1 MTPLA
6 PWRRAVRCLLLAAA
20 LAPGGA
26 CTEAKPTP
34 VPVDTVTDLSGP
46 DSAPGDIAVTDQMT
60 PDVSGFDPGPGFDPG
75 RDPGKVDTHV
85 PDPGGGGQCVQAACP
100 PAHTC
105 AGGVCVKECED
116 GPSVAQLVAAL
127 GPGVVPVSQ
136 FCTDNSRSWGW
147 EVLPTFELLELIG
160 ESGPNTSKLT
170 LQRWPLWTPTGP
182 EEATAVATQP
192 AGGSIDLWE
201 VLPGAYLT
209 VDAAN
214 QQVAWGYT
222 TTFGTYKGQVFVTP
236 LAGGAPSTIQAPGNY
251 SAALYGNFAFIS
263 GFGAGTLELGPGMY
277 AADLKG
283 VGTGKVAQGI
293 GETVG
298 AVAVH
303 EDVLL
308 VGGYSDAWAPC
319 EVPDPANPPPPEAG
333 HRVFV
338 LSAGQAAG
346 AFIGGGLMAARC
358 SVQELAIAPDFRF
371 LDDGRIATRETG
383 AGFGTTSLQVH
394 RWQPGPDGEVVLVG
408 SDTIASGPTFT
419 GLRGLA
425 ESELMVL
432 RHDHGYLLVDGPPR
446 MAGPGPD
453 PDPGPEMGP
462 EPTPEAAPEAVTEIG
477 PEPAVDTGGQ
487 AEVVPAVDAGPGEL
501 MP

>member
-1 MTPLA
+1 MTPHA

-20 LAPGGA
+20 LAPGA

-34 VPVDTVTDLSGP
+34 IPADTATDIAGADL
-46 DSAPGDIAVTDQMT
+46 APGDVATPDQVT
-60 PDVSGFDPGPGFDPG
+60 PDVPAVDPGPVSDPG
-75 RDPGKVDTHV
+75 HDPGKADTHG

-116 GPSVAQLVAAL
+116 GPPVAELVAAL

-147 EVLPTFELLELIG
+147 EVLATFELLELLG

-170 LQRWPLWTPTGP
+170 LERWPLWTPSGP
-182 EEATAVATQP
+182 EEATVVATQP

-201 VLPGAYLT
+201 VLPGAYLA
-209 VDAAN
+209 VDALS
-214 QQVAWGYT
+214 QRVAWGYT

-236 LAGGAPSTIQAPGNY
+236 LAGGAPTTIQAPGNY
-251 SAALYGNFAFIS
+251 SAALFGGFAFIS
-263 GFGAGTLELGPGMY
+263 GFGAGILELGPGMY
-277 AADLKG
+277 AADLAG
-283 VGTGKVAQGI
+283 GSGGKVAQDI

-298 AVAVH
+298 ALAVH

-358 SVQELAIAPDFRF
+358 SVQELPLAPDFRF

-383 AGFGTTSLQVH
+383 AGFGTTGLAVH
-394 RWQPGPDGEVVLVG
+394 RWQPGPDGEVVLSG
-408 SDTIASGPTFT
+408 ADTIASGPLFT

-425 ESELMVL
+425 GSELLVL

-446 MAGPGPD
+446 MVAPQPD
-453 PDPGPEMGP
+453 PDAGP
-462 EPTPEAAPEAVTEIG
+462 EPMPEAAPEPAVELG
-477 PEPAVDTGGQ
+477 PEPAADSGGQ
-487 AEVVPAVDAGPGEL
+487 AEVVPAVDAGLGEFAR
-501 MP
+501 